1 MRVVPKINNIP
12 KTRGV
17 KKVNSINYEDLPFYF
32 GTMEQVRE
40 YCKTLTNGERQV
52 LISLD
57 NNGDICLSNGD
68 GTMKIIE
75 GHYVNV
81 EVSDIRENL
90 QNILKTIAN
99 HTKQLSNH
107 TEQLSS
113 HTEQLSNHAQEIENL
128 KNKETIGVQLVDDT
142 TLEKYSL
149 GINNGLL
156 YYRKVVE

>member
-68 GTMKIIE
+68 GTMKVIE

-90 QNILKTIAN
+90 QNILKTISN
-99 HTKQLSNH
+99 HTKQLSTH
-107 TEQLSS
+107 S
-113 HTEQLSNHAQEIENL
+113 EQLSNHSQEIENL
-128 KNKETIGVQLVDDT
+128 KNKETVGVQLIDDT
-142 TLEKYSL
+142 TLEKYTL

>member
-68 GTMKIIE
+68 GSMKVIE

-90 QNILKTIAN
+90 QNILKTISN
-99 HTKQLSNH
+99 HTKQLSTH
-107 TEQLSS
+107 S
-113 HTEQLSNHAQEIENL
+113 EQLSNHSQEIENL
-128 KNKETIGVQLVDDT
+128 KNKETVGVQLIDDT
-142 TLEKYSL
+142 TLEKYTL